1 MRLCATP
8 RTQDAKMVQV
18 QSQSYSLDLAGT
30 HSRDASN
37 CDLRNRCEEFCDG
50 LPPVLSLWQLRQVMA
65 VGKLLS
71 AITLWRSA
79 LTEFRI
85 QLALPG
91 PQPQKPTLLPQ
102 PVAAT
107 KERLDVK
114 ATYTK

>member
-1 MRLCATP
+1 MLATV
-8 RTQDAKMVQV
+8 TCVTDAKHAVMA
-18 QSQSYSLDLAGT
+18 Y
-30 HSRDASN
+30 H
-37 CDLRNRCEEFCDG
+37 
-50 LPPVLSLWQLRQVMA
+50 LWQLRQVMA

-79 LTEFRI
+79 LTEFRM

-91 PQPQKPTLLPQ
+91 PQPKKPTLLPQ